1 VDHFKKK
8 AKSKI
13 KYLVERDRVRYQTKL
28 EEEKYKK
35 GFEQYEE
42 SANDLD
48 EDEDEEEEESEHT
61 EQE

>member
-48 EDEDEEEEESEHT
+48 EDEEEEESENT